1 MIWVDKII
9 GWALLVVVGF
19 VLGAQVGNVAAWTAS
34 SIAPPVI
41 GHDRPECPCD
51 LCVGD
56 Y

>member
-19 VLGAQVGNVAAWTAS
+19 ALGTQVGNVAAWTAS
-34 SIAPPVI
+34 PRAPVI